1 MKTKR
6 PYSGIVAHYENCLKL
21 FGDSHLGV
29 DWQKSEDADKRY
41 QVMLDVIEHKK
52 NNCVTLLDFGCG
64 TAALLDYINKN
75 NIHHIQYTGLDISQ
89 AFIDICKNKYSNIS
103 FFNVDILQSNIS
115 LPSFDYI
122 IMNGV
127 FTEKIDLTFEQMFVY
142 FCSMIEKIYPYC
154 KQAMAFN
161 LRSKQVEL
169 EDAELF
175 HLSLDELAWFL
186 TNKFGRCF
194 RIRNDY
200 GLEEYTVYLYKNP
213 W

>member
-1 MKTKR
+1 MTAL
-6 PYSGIVAHYENCLKL
+6 PYLILVVVLRLCLIISIKITSSI
-21 FGDSHLGV
+21 FN
-29 DWQKSEDADKRY
+29 
-41 QVMLDVIEHKK
+41 MLVW
-52 NNCVTLLDFGCG
+52 
-64 TAALLDYINKN
+64 
-75 NIHHIQYTGLDISQ
+75 ISQ
-89 AFIDICKNKYSNIS
+89 AFIDICKKKYSNIS
-103 FFNVDILQSNIS
+103 FFNIDILQPNIS

-169 EDAELF
+169 EDAKLF
-175 HLSLDELAWFL
+175 HLSLDELASWFL

-194 RIRNDY
+194 RIRND
-200 GLEEYTVYLYKNP
+200 
-213 W
+213 